1 MSEFYWELKTYDG
14 QSLEIKPAAVDVVRR
29 RLEAGE
35 PINTTTTTIPAK
47 QVQSFKQ
54 TDKRYITQSLLDSAA
69 QAFKE
74 PQITTAGEVTAKW
87 VKKLVTNDKYNRF
100 YSANPAYRKLG
111 DVNGMTEIAFTLPTH
126 LIDVNNVSYLTAEE
140 EHMLT

>member
-1 MSEFYWELKTYDG
+1 MEFYWELKTYDG
-14 QSLEIKPAAVDVVRR
+14 QSIEIKPSSVEVVRR
-29 RLEAGE
+29 RIEAGE

-47 QVQSFKQ
+47 QVQSFRQ
-54 TDKRYITQSLLDSAA
+54 TDKRYIDQKLLDSAA

-111 DVNGMTEIAFTLPTH
+111 DVNGMTEIAFRLPVH
-126 LIDVNNVSYLTAEE
+126 LINVQSLSYCTQEDIDKLQ
-140 EHMLT
+140 

>member
-1 MSEFYWELKTYDG
+1 MEFYWELKTYDG
-14 QSLEIKPAAVDVVRR
+14 QSIEIKPSSVDVVRR
-29 RLEAGE
+29 RIKAGE

-47 QVQSFKQ
+47 QVQSFRQ
-54 TDKRYITQSLLDSAA
+54 TDKRYIDQRLLDSAA

-74 PQITTAGEVTAKW
+74 PQITTTGEVTAKW

-111 DVNGMTEIAFTLPTH
+111 DVNGMTEIAFILPVH